1 MWDQV
6 KRTDV
11 ELARQK
17 LVELRNMTLERHA
30 EELKQLDADEIEI
43 ETLGRLVEGFTEKYL
58 NGRTRTAEEP
68 TPAIQDAAASRIEQ
82 EEAHP
87 AILEVSQNVS
97 PNFGGPLRRLVGR

>member
-1 MWDQV
+1 MWDQI

-11 ELARQK
+11 ELAKQQLAER
-17 LVELRNMTLERHA
+17 RNMTLQRHV

-82 EEAHP
+82 EEAPP

-97 PNFGGPLRRLVGR
+97 PNFGGPLRRLVRR